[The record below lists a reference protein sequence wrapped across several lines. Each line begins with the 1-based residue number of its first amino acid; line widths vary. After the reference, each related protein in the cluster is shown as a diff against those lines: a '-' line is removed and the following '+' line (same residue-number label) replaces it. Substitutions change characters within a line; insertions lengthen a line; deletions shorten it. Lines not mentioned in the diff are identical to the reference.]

1 VGGSAAGKRLFTKM
15 RRNGPVQ
22 RVGRFALAARIHAL
36 LRLGIIASVAL
47 ASSGAGYYRAIYVP
61 ERDAALA
68 QQRVE
73 DETRAYAQVRA
84 AQVRHEAE
92 QRELEQRRAAAKVA
106 AESRYQTCLSSAG
119 LTHDTSWAAECK
131 RIADKVVEDRAGCLA
146 KSNMPQGYCAA
157 VYRIRDGSPDC
168 TLPVAIAADLD
179 GGLTIARNRCQ
190 REREAAV
197 RQGQ

>member
-1 VGGSAAGKRLFTKM
+1 M
-15 RRNGPVQ
+15 RRNGP
-22 RVGRFALAARIHAL
+22 GAACREIRIDGEDHAL
-36 LRLGIIASVAL
+36 LRLGVIASVAL

-84 AQVRHEAE
+84 AQVR
-92 QRELEQRRAAAKVA
+92 RASSWSNGAPRARGG
-106 AESRYQTCLSSAG
+106 EPLSDLPGAS
-119 LTHDTSWAAECK
+119 
-131 RIADKVVEDRAGCLA
+131 CLA

-157 VYRIRDGSPDC
+157 VYRTRDGSPDC
-168 TLPVAIAADLD
+168 MLPVAIAADLD

-197 RQGQ
+197 R

>member
-1 VGGSAAGKRLFTKM
+1 MT
-15 RRNGPVQ
+15 
-22 RVGRFALAARIHAL
+22 ARIHAL

-47 ASSGAGYYRAIYVP
+47 ASSGAGYYRAIHVP

-68 QQRVE
+68 QQRVL

-92 QRELEQRRAAAKVA
+92 QHELEQRRATAKVA
-106 AESRYQTCLSSAG
+106 AESRYQTCLSGAG
-119 LTHDTSWAAECK
+119 VTHDTSWAAECK
-131 RIADKVVEDRAGCLA
+131 RIADKVVEDRASCLA

-157 VYRIRDGSPDC
+157 VYRTRDGSPDC
-168 TLPVAIAADLD
+168 TLPVAIAADPD

-190 REREAAV
+190 RERDVAF
-197 RQGQ
+197 RQGCASVRDWHNLLAAASAVYT